1 MTTIHYERAGGFE
14 PPRDHEV
21 LDIDTPGAN
30 AGAFTLW
37 RSVGWTTHPATP
49 VGRFSGLLDS
59 EQNALLQDEAA
70 AAERAGTVLI
80 PIPPDSP
87 IETIVV
93 GQAQAMMGVHTD
105 AGAACGVLTAHL
117 RLLLVALT
125 QSPQA
130 ALALVLAPDGR
141 AARLVHQGSNPLLI
155 DLSALTIRAF
165 LWDGRMP
172 AREWVAQG
180 DIIGLPDRLTVSGG
194 MSFELPFNHGF
205 DLTYRHRVTARVELV
220 IYDGATRVPV
230 SLYAP

>member
-14 PPRDHEV
+14 LPRDHEV
-21 LDIDTPGAN
+21 LDIDTPGAGT
-30 AGAFTLW
+30 GAFTLW

-59 EQNALLQDEAA
+59 AQNALLQDEAA

-105 AGAACGVLTAHL
+105 AGGVWGVLTAHL
-117 RLLLVALT
+117 RQLLVALT

-141 AARLVHQGSNPLLI
+141 AARLAHQGEQSIADRPERVEYPRLLVG
-155 DLSALTIRAF
+155 RAHAGPRV
-165 LWDGRMP
+165 GRP
-172 AREWVAQG
+172 GRHHRAARS
-180 DIIGLPDRLTVSGG
+180 PDRVRRDVLRTAVQPRIRPD
-194 MSFELPFNHGF
+194 LPAS
-205 DLTYRHRVTARVELV
+205 RHRARGTGDL
-220 IYDGATRVPV
+220 
-230 SLYAP
+230 